1 MTYFNFNRKEKVG
14 VITLSVL
21 IVVLTIVLNVGYS
34 TYIPNPLDVDES
46 KLNFVQLNEDGNA
59 SAAYY
64 STYQSDVVS
73 TLRTPELHDFDPNV
87 IAVHDWVNM
96 GFSQKQ
102 AESIVNY
109 RERFGPFKRKEDLKR
124 VYVVSE
130 KKYAEIEPYI
140 KILNQENNDHN
151 IPDKPIV
158 VQNKVIELNTA
169 TLEELMSLRGIGE
182 GYGNRIINYRNKIG
196 GFVEFNQIETLSISD
211 DAKLTLKE
219 YAIINPDA
227 VQKININTAS
237 KDELKAIPFSNW
249 SVVAAILKQRDLG
262 VISNLDFLSEK
273 EISTE
278 NKIKFELYLS
288 F

>member
-64 STYQSDVVS
+64 STNQSDVVS
-73 TLRTPELHDFDPNV
+73 TLHTPELHDFDPNI
-87 IAVHDWVNM
+87 IAIHDWVNM

-130 KKYAEIEPYI
+130 KKYAEIEHYI
-140 KILNQENNDHN
+140 KISNQENNDHN

-211 DAKLTLKE
+211 DAKLALKE

-227 VQKININTAS
+227 VQKTNINRAS

-249 SVVAAILKQRDLG
+249 SVVSAILKQRDLG

>member
-14 VITLSVL
+14 VITFSVL

-64 STYQSDVVS
+64 STNQSDVVS
-73 TLRTPELHDFDPNV
+73 TLHTPELHDFDPNI
-87 IAVHDWVNM
+87 IAIHDWVNM

-140 KILNQENNDHN
+140 KISNQENNDHN

-182 GYGNRIINYRNKIG
+182 GYGNRIINYSNKIG

-211 DAKLTLKE
+211 DAKLALKE

-227 VQKININTAS
+227 VQKTNINRAS

-249 SVVAAILKQRDLG
+249 SVVSAILKQRDLG

>member
-46 KLNFVQLNEDGNA
+46 KLNFVQLNEYGNA

-64 STYQSDVVS
+64 STNQSDVVS
-73 TLRTPELHDFDPNV
+73 TLHTPELHDFDPNI
-87 IAVHDWVNM
+87 IAIHDWVNM

-140 KILNQENNDHN
+140 KISNQENNDHN

-211 DAKLTLKE
+211 DAKLALKE

-227 VQKININTAS
+227 VQKTNINRAS

-249 SVVAAILKQRDLG
+249 SVVSAILKQRDLG

>member
-1 MTYFNFNRKEKVG
+1 MTYFNFNRKQKVG

-59 SAAYY
+59 RAEYY
-64 STYQSDVVS
+64 SIDRSDAVL
-73 TLRTPELHDFDPNV
+73 THDTPELYDFDPNI
-87 IAVHDWVNM
+87 IAIHDWVKI

-124 VYVVSE
+124 VYIVSE

-140 KILNQENNDHN
+140 KISNHENNDHN
-151 IPDKPIV
+151 IPNKPNVI
-158 VQNKVIELNTA
+158 QNKVIELNTA
-169 TLEELMSLRGIGE
+169 TLEELMSLSGIGE
-182 GYGNRIINYRNKIG
+182 GYGSRIINYRNKIG
-196 GFVEFNQIETLSISD
+196 GFIEFNQIETLSISD
-211 DAKLTLKE
+211 DAKSVLKE
-219 YAIINPDA
+219 YTIINSDA
-227 VQKININTAS
+227 VQKTNINTAS

-249 SVVAAILKQRDLG
+249 SVVSAILKQRDLG
-262 VISNLDFLSEK
+262 AINNLDFLSEK
-273 EISTE
+273 EISSE

>member
-64 STYQSDVVS
+64 STNQSDVVS
-73 TLRTPELHDFDPNV
+73 TLHTPELHDFDPNI
-87 IAVHDWVNM
+87 IAIHDWVNM

-140 KILNQENNDHN
+140 KISNQENNDHN

-211 DAKLTLKE
+211 DAKLALKE

-227 VQKININTAS
+227 VQKTNINRAS

-249 SVVAAILKQRDLG
+249 SVVSAILKQRDLG

>member
-14 VITLSVL
+14 VITFSVL

-64 STYQSDVVS
+64 STNQSDVVS
-73 TLRTPELHDFDPNV
+73 TLHTPELHDFDPNI
-87 IAVHDWVNM
+87 IAIHDWVNM

-140 KILNQENNDHN
+140 KISNQENNDHN

-211 DAKLTLKE
+211 DAKLALKE

-227 VQKININTAS
+227 VQKTNINRAS

-249 SVVAAILKQRDLG
+249 SVVSAILKQRDLG

>member
-1 MTYFNFNRKEKVG
+1 MSYFNFNRKEKVG
-14 VITLSVL
+14 VIALSAL
-21 IVVLTIVLNVGYS
+21 IVVFTILLNVGYS

-46 KLNFVQLNEDGNA
+46 KLNFVQLNEGENERTE
-59 SAAYY
+59 AY
-64 STYQSDVVS
+64 SINQSDVVS
-73 TLRTPELHDFDPNV
+73 SQDIHELHDFDPNKITV
-87 IAVHDWVNM
+87 DDWVNM
-96 GFSQKQ
+96 GFSRKQ

-109 RERFGPFKRKEDLKR
+109 RERFGPFRQKEDLKR

-140 KILNQENNDHN
+140 KISNKENNDHK
-151 IPDKPIV
+151 ISFKPII
-158 VQNKVIELNTA
+158 VQNNVIELNTA
-169 TLEELMSLRGIGE
+169 SLEQLMSLRGVGE

-196 GFVEFNQIETLSISD
+196 GFVEFNQIETLSISE
-211 DAKLTLKE
+211 DAKSALKE

-237 KDELKAIPFSNW
+237 KVELKAIPFSNW
-249 SVVAAILKQRDLG
+249 SVVTAILKQRDMG
-262 VISNLDFLSEK
+262 PINNLDFLSEK

>member
-1 MTYFNFNRKEKVG
+1 MTYFNFNRKEKVV

-64 STYQSDVVS
+64 STNQSDVVS
-73 TLRTPELHDFDPNV
+73 TLHTPELHDFDPNI
-87 IAVHDWVNM
+87 IAIHDWVNM

-140 KILNQENNDHN
+140 KISNQENNDHN

-211 DAKLTLKE
+211 DAKLALKE

-227 VQKININTAS
+227 VQKTNINRAS

-249 SVVAAILKQRDLG
+249 SVVSAILKQRDLG

>member
-64 STYQSDVVS
+64 STNQSDVVS
-73 TLRTPELHDFDPNV
+73 TLHTPELHDFDPNI
-87 IAVHDWVNM
+87 IAIHDWVNM

-140 KILNQENNDHN
+140 KISNQENNDYN

-211 DAKLTLKE
+211 DAKLALKE

-227 VQKININTAS
+227 VQKTNINRAS

-249 SVVAAILKQRDLG
+249 SVVSAILKQRDLG

>member
-1 MTYFNFNRKEKVG
+1 
-14 VITLSVL
+14 
-21 IVVLTIVLNVGYS
+21 
-34 TYIPNPLDVDES
+34 
-46 KLNFVQLNEDGNA
+46 
-59 SAAYY
+59 
-64 STYQSDVVS
+64 
-73 TLRTPELHDFDPNV
+73 
-87 IAVHDWVNM
+87 M

-140 KILNQENNDHN
+140 KISNQENNDHN

-211 DAKLTLKE
+211 DAKLALKE
-219 YAIINPDA
+219 YTIINPDA
-227 VQKININTAS
+227 VQKTNINRAS

-249 SVVAAILKQRDLG
+249 SVVSAILKQRDLG

>member
-46 KLNFVQLNEDGNA
+46 KLNFVQLKEDENA

-64 STYQSDVVS
+64 STNQSDVVS
-73 TLRTPELHDFDPNV
+73 TLHTLEIHDFDPNI

-140 KILNQENNDHN
+140 KISNQENNDHN
-151 IPDKPIV
+151 IPDKPIA

-196 GFVEFNQIETLSISD
+196 GFIEFNQIETLSISD
-211 DAKLTLKE
+211 DAKSALKE
-219 YAIINPDA
+219 FAIINPDA

-249 SVVAAILKQRDLG
+249 SVVSAILKQRDLG
-262 VISNLDFLSEK
+262 AINNLDFLSEK

>member
-14 VITLSVL
+14 VITFSVL

-64 STYQSDVVS
+64 STNQSDVVS
-73 TLRTPELHDFDPNV
+73 TLHTPELHDFDPNI
-87 IAVHDWVNM
+87 IAIHDCVNM

-130 KKYAEIEPYI
+130 KKYA
-140 KILNQENNDHN
+140 
-151 IPDKPIV
+151 
-158 VQNKVIELNTA
+158 
-169 TLEELMSLRGIGE
+169 
-182 GYGNRIINYRNKIG
+182 
-196 GFVEFNQIETLSISD
+196 
-211 DAKLTLKE
+211 
-219 YAIINPDA
+219 
-227 VQKININTAS
+227 
-237 KDELKAIPFSNW
+237 
-249 SVVAAILKQRDLG
+249 
-262 VISNLDFLSEK
+262 
-273 EISTE
+273 
-278 NKIKFELYLS
+278 
-288 F
+288 